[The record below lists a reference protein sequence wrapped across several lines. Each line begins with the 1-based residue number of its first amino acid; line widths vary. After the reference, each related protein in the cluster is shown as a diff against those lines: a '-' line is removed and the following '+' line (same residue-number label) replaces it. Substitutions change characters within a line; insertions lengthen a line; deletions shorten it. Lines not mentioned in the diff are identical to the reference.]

1 MTEHGMRDPVFIS
14 QRKNKEDKVIL
25 MQSNL
30 KKMFAK
36 NYKLSNK
43 KNNILNN
50 IFMFD
55 TSSLS

>member
-1 MTEHGMRDPVFIS
+1 MCKTHFFLVRLVRWVRCGLGFDGVGLAFLEGN
-14 QRKNKEDKVIL
+14 Q
-25 MQSNL
+25 
-30 KKMFAK
+30 
-36 NYKLSNK
+36 